1 MCVYV
6 CIYIYVYTY
15 IYCGDI
21 GGLAN
26 KNGGAKQMAIE
37 DRYVSKLWLD
47 LTLICHP
54 LVEGLLWR
62 KPVNLGLNLKWRPQ
76 TLAEQT

>member
-6 CIYIYVYTY
+6 CIYICVYTY
-15 IYCGDI
+15 IYCGHI

-26 KNGGAKQMAIE
+26 KNGAAKQMAIE